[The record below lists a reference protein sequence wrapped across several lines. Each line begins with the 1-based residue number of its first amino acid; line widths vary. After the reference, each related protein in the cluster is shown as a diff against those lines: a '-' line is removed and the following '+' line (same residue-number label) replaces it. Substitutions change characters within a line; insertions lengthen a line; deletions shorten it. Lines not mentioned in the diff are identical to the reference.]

1 MSKIKILIPIYNDWK
16 SAFKLLEDLDLQ
28 VNNLTHEFSVIIVND
43 CSTEERS
50 INNFNFNNLKS
61 IKIIN
66 MKENRGHARCN
77 ASGLRYIAEYEDYDY
92 VIPMDGDGE
101 DRPEEITLLINKV
114 NDYPDKVITA
124 NRIKRSEG
132 FFFKLCYLLHKY
144 LTFVFTG
151 QSIKFGN
158 FICLPK
164 FAVNKMIKEKA
175 TWSSFSGAVA
185 KLFKDRKSIPSIR
198 GKRSFG
204 PSKMSFINLL
214 KHSLLIIA
222 VFKMILLIRSILF
235 LITYLFLVI
244 GKISVITLMPVIV
257 VIFMMLSVIILS
269 KRENIIEYNNSL
281 ENIGSVE
288 KLNEKFF

>member
-1 MSKIKILIPIYNDWK
+1 MSKIKVLIPIYNDWQ
-16 SAFKLLEDLDLQ
+16 SAFKLLEDIDLQ
-28 VNNLTHEFSVIIVND
+28 VNDLNHEFSIIIVND
-43 CSTEERS
+43 CSTEKRPT
-50 INNFNFNNLKS
+50 NDFNFKNLKS

-66 MKENRGHARCN
+66 MKKNKGHARCN
-77 ASGLRYIAEYEDYDY
+77 ASGLRYIAEHEDYDY
-92 VIPMDGDGE
+92 IIPMDGDGE
-101 DRPEEITLLINKV
+101 DRAEEITLLINKV

-144 LTFVFTG
+144 LTFIFTG

-198 GKRSFG
+198 GKRFFG

-214 KHSLLIIA
+214 KHSLSIIA
-222 VFKMILLIRSILF
+222 VFKMTLLIRSVFF
-235 LITYLFLVI
+235 LITYLFLVADNL
-244 GKISVITLMPVIV
+244 SLITLLPVIGV
-257 VIFMMLSVIILS
+257 VIMMISVIILS
-269 KRENIIEYNNSL
+269 QKESILEFENSL
-281 ENIGSVE
+281 ENISSVDQL
-288 KLNEKFF
+288 K

>member
-1 MSKIKILIPIYNDWK
+1 MSKIKILIPIYNDWQ
-16 SAFKLLEDLDLQ
+16 SAFKLLEDVDLQ
-28 VNNLTHEFSVIIVND
+28 VNDLNHEFSIIIVND
-43 CSTEERS
+43 CSTEKRS
-50 INNFNFNNLKS
+50 TNDFNFKNLKS

-66 MKENRGHARCN
+66 MKKNKGHARCI
-77 ASGLRYIAEYEDYDY
+77 ASGLRYIAEHEDYDY
-92 VIPMDGDGE
+92 IIPMDGDGE
-101 DRPEEITLLINKV
+101 DRAEEITLLINKV

-175 TWSSFSGAVA
+175 TWSSFSGAVT

-198 GKRSFG
+198 GKRFFG

-214 KHSLLIIA
+214 KHSLSIIA
-222 VFKMILLIRSILF
+222 VFKMTLLIRSVFF
-235 LITYLFLVI
+235 LITYLFLVADNL
-244 GKISVITLMPVIV
+244 SLITLLPVIGV
-257 VIFMMLSVIILS
+257 VIMMISVIILS
-269 KRENIIEYNNSL
+269 QKENIIEFENSL
-281 ENIGSVE
+281 ENISSVDQL
-288 KLNEKFF
+288 K

>member
-1 MSKIKILIPIYNDWK
+1 MNKIKILIPIYNDWK
-16 SAFKLLEDLDLQ
+16 SVFKLLEDIDLQ
-28 VNNLTHEFSVIIVND
+28 VNDLKHEFSIIIIND
-43 CSTEERS
+43 CSTEEKPT
-50 INNFNFNNLKS
+50 NNFSFNNLKS

-66 MKENRGHARCN
+66 MKRNKGHARCN
-77 ASGLRYIAEYEDYDY
+77 AAGLKYINEKEDFDY

-101 DRPEEITLLINKV
+101 DRVEEITLLINKL
-114 NDYPDKVITA
+114 NDYPDRVIIA
-124 NRIKRSEG
+124 NRVKRSES

-144 LTFVFTG
+144 LTLVFTG

-198 GKRSFG
+198 GKRFFG

-214 KHSLLIIA
+214 KHSLSIIA
-222 VFKMILLIRSILF
+222 VFKMTLLIRSTFF
-235 LITYLFLVI
+235 LIAYLFLVA
-244 GKISVITLMPVIV
+244 GNLSLITLLPVIGV
-257 VIFMMLSVIILS
+257 VIMMISVIILS
-269 KRENIIEYNNSL
+269 QRENIKEFENSL
-281 ENIGSVE
+281 ENISSVDQL
-288 KLNEKFF
+288 K

>member
-1 MSKIKILIPIYNDWK
+1 MSKIKVLIPIYNDWQ
-16 SAFKLLEDLDLQ
+16 SAFKLLEDINLQ
-28 VNNLTHEFSVIIVND
+28 VNDLNHEFSIIIVND
-43 CSTEERS
+43 CSTEKRPT
-50 INNFNFNNLKS
+50 NDFNFKNLKS

-66 MKENRGHARCN
+66 MKKNKGHARCN
-77 ASGLRYIAEYEDYDY
+77 AAGLRYIAEHEDYDY
-92 VIPMDGDGE
+92 IIPMDGDGE
-101 DRPEEITLLINKV
+101 DRAEEITLLINKV

-144 LTFVFTG
+144 LTFIFTG

-198 GKRSFG
+198 GKRFFG

-214 KHSLLIIA
+214 KHSLSIIA
-222 VFKMILLIRSILF
+222 VFKMTLLIRSLFF
-235 LITYLFLVI
+235 LITYLFLVDDNLSLIILLPVI
-244 GKISVITLMPVIV
+244 GVVIMMISVIV
-257 VIFMMLSVIILS
+257 LSQ
-269 KRENIIEYNNSL
+269 KENIIEFENSL
-281 ENIGSVE
+281 ENISSVDQL
-288 KLNEKFF
+288 K

>member
-16 SAFKLLEDLDLQ
+16 SAFKLLEDIDLQ
-28 VNNLTHEFSVIIVND
+28 VNDLNHEFSIIIVND
-43 CSTEERS
+43 CSTDERP

-66 MKENRGHARCN
+66 MKKNKGHARCN
-77 ASGLRYIAEYEDYDY
+77 ASGLRYITEHEDYDY
-92 VIPMDGDGE
+92 IIPMDGDGE
-101 DRPEEITLLINKV
+101 DRPEEITLLIDKV
-114 NDYPDKVITA
+114 NDYPDTVITA
-124 NRIKRSEG
+124 NRVKRSEG

-164 FAVNKMIKEKA
+164 IAVNKMIKEKA

-185 KLFKDRKSIPSIR
+185 KLFKDKKSIPSIR
-198 GKRSFG
+198 GKRFFG

-214 KHSLLIIA
+214 KHSLSIIA
-222 VFKMILLIRSILF
+222 VFKMTPLIRSVFF
-235 LITYLFLVI
+235 LITYLLLVADNLSLITFLPVI
-244 GKISVITLMPVIV
+244 GIVMMMISVIL
-257 VIFMMLSVIILS
+257 LSQRES
-269 KRENIIEYNNSL
+269 KIEFENSL
-281 ENIGSVE
+281 ENISSVDQL
-288 KLNEKFF
+288 K

>member
-16 SAFKLLEDLDLQ
+16 SAFKLLEDIDLQ
-28 VNNLTHEFSVIIVND
+28 VNSLNHEFSIIIIND
-43 CSTEERS
+43 CSTEERP

-66 MKENRGHARCN
+66 MKKNKGHARCN
-77 ASGLRYIAEYEDYDY
+77 ASGLRYIAEHEDYDY
-92 VIPMDGDGE
+92 IIPMDGDGE
-101 DRPEEITLLINKV
+101 DRVEEITLLINKV

-124 NRIKRSEG
+124 NRVKRSEG

-164 FAVNKMIKEKA
+164 FAVNKMIQEKA
-175 TWSSFSGAVA
+175 TWNSFSGTVA
-185 KLFKDRKSIPSIR
+185 KLFKDRQSISSVR
-198 GKRSFG
+198 GKRFFG

-214 KHSLLIIA
+214 KHSLSIIA
-222 VFKMILLIRSILF
+222 VFKTTSLIRSVLF
-235 LITYLFLVI
+235 LIAYLFLVI
-244 GKISVITLMPVIV
+244 GKISIITLIPVVGI
-257 VIFMMLSVIILS
+257 IIMMLSVIILS
-269 KRENIIEYNNSL
+269 KRENMSEFENSL
-281 ENIGSVE
+281 ENISSVDQL
-288 KLNEKFF
+288 K

>member
-1 MSKIKILIPIYNDWK
+1 MSKIKVLIPIYNDWQ
-16 SAFKLLEDLDLQ
+16 SAFKLLEDVDLQ
-28 VNNLTHEFSVIIVND
+28 VNDLNHEFSIIIVND
-43 CSTEERS
+43 CSTEKRS
-50 INNFNFNNLKS
+50 TNDFNFKNLKS

-66 MKENRGHARCN
+66 MKKNKGHARCI
-77 ASGLRYIAEYEDYDY
+77 ASGLRYIAEHEDYDY
-92 VIPMDGDGE
+92 IIPMDGDGE
-101 DRPEEITLLINKV
+101 DRAEEITLLINKV

-175 TWSSFSGAVA
+175 TWSSFSGAVT

-198 GKRSFG
+198 GKRFFG

-214 KHSLLIIA
+214 KHSLSIIA
-222 VFKMILLIRSILF
+222 VFKMILLIRSVFF
-235 LITYLFLVI
+235 LIAYLFLVADNL
-244 GKISVITLMPVIV
+244 SLITLLPVIGV
-257 VIFMMLSVIILS
+257 VIMMISVIILS
-269 KRENIIEYNNSL
+269 QKENIIEFENSL
-281 ENIGSVE
+281 ENISSVDQL
-288 KLNEKFF
+288 K

>member
-16 SAFKLLEDLDLQ
+16 SAFKLLEDIDSQINDLK
-28 VNNLTHEFSVIIVND
+28 HEFSIIIVND
-43 CSTEERS
+43 CSTEEKPT
-50 INNFNFNNLKS
+50 NDFNFKNLKP

-66 MKENRGHARCN
+66 MKRNKGHARCN
-77 ASGLRYIAEYEDYDY
+77 ASGLRYIVEHEDYDY
-92 VIPMDGDGE
+92 IIPMDGDGE

-124 NRIKRSEG
+124 NRVKRSEG
-132 FFFKLCYLLHKY
+132 FLFKLCYLLHKY

-198 GKRSFG
+198 GKRFFD

-214 KHSLLIIA
+214 KHSLSIIA
-222 VFKMILLIRSILF
+222 VFKMTLLIRSIFF
-235 LITYLFLVI
+235 LITYLFLVADNLSLITLLPVI
-244 GKISVITLMPVIV
+244 GVVIMMISVITL
-257 VIFMMLSVIILS
+257 SQREDIL
-269 KRENIIEYNNSL
+269 EFENSL
-281 ENIGSVE
+281 ENISSVDQL
-288 KLNEKFF
+288 K

>member
-1 MSKIKILIPIYNDWK
+1 MSKIKVLIPIYNDWQ
-16 SAFKLLEDLDLQ
+16 SAFKLLEDIDLQ
-28 VNNLTHEFSVIIVND
+28 VNDLNHEFSIMIVND
-43 CSTEERS
+43 FSTEERPTNDS
-50 INNFNFNNLKS
+50 NFKNLKS

-66 MKENRGHARCN
+66 MKKNKGHARCN
-77 ASGLRYIAEYEDYDY
+77 ASGLRYIAEQEDYDY
-92 VIPMDGDGE
+92 IIPMDGDGE
-101 DRPEEITLLINKV
+101 DRAEEITLFINKV

-198 GKRSFG
+198 GKRFFG

-214 KHSLLIIA
+214 KHSLSIIA
-222 VFKMILLIRSILF
+222 VFKMTLLIRSVFF
-235 LITYLFLVI
+235 LITYLFLVADNL
-244 GKISVITLMPVIV
+244 SLITLLPVIGV
-257 VIFMMLSVIILS
+257 VIMMISVIILS
-269 KRENIIEYNNSL
+269 QKENIIEFENSL
-281 ENIGSVE
+281 ENISSVDQL
-288 KLNEKFF
+288 K